1 MKKVFAYSTLALF
14 AVILMV
20 PASSGAGETRI
31 QSHDGI
37 DGWECWTNS
46 PHNCNGINKYPISVS
61 KTSEDG
67 QPSPSLLISGDP
79 SKNTRACA
87 EKQLLLIGIFKK
99 SLYHLIL
106 KVQSINTSFQLP
118 Q

>member
-1 MKKVFAYSTLALF
+1 VKKTFVFSILALF

-46 PHNCNGINKYPISVS
+46 PNNCNGSNKYPISVS

-67 QPSPSLLISGDP
+67 QPAPSLLIKGDP
-79 SKNTRACA
+79 SKNNRACA
-87 EKQLLLIGIFKK
+87 KKQSLLIGI
-99 SLYHLIL
+99 
-106 KVQSINTSFQLP
+106 
-118 Q
+118 